1 MIPRLCYITDG
12 RRGTAGRPLDRVVR
26 EAAGAGLEMVIVRE
40 RTLPD
45 AKLGDLL
52 ESLRPLRERGLRLLV
67 SRRLDLVR
75 AHGLDGVHL
84 AADGVGVSE
93 ARAWL
98 GARALLGYSAHSRE
112 DAQAAAAAGAD
123 YVTLSPIYATAS
135 KPGARGRGT
144 DWLAAATHR
153 LGIPTL
159 ALGGV
164 TPARTPILLQS
175 GAVGVAAVA
184 AIGAAADIPEAEREF
199 RRQLGENE
207 K

>member
-1 MIPRLCYITDG
+1 MIPRLCYITDAG
-12 RRGTAGRPLDRVVR
+12 RGTAGRPLEGGVR

-45 AKLGDLL
+45 AKLDGLI
-52 ESLRPLRERGLRLLV
+52 ESLRPLRARGLRLLV

-84 AADGVGVSE
+84 AADGIGVSE

-98 GARALLGYSAHSRE
+98 GARALVGYSAHSRN

-135 KPGARGRGT
+135 KPGVRGRGSA
-144 DWLAAATHR
+144 WLAEATHG
-153 LGIPTL
+153 LKIPAL

-164 TPARTPILLQS
+164 TPSRTRKLLEA
-175 GAVGVAAVA
+175 GAAGVAAVA
-184 AIGAAADIPEAEREF
+184 AIGAAADIPVAVREF
-199 RRQLGENE
+199 RRQLGESQ